1 MDTTLVYQQA
11 AGLDMEGCGVNI
23 KELAKK
29 SGLTESNND
38 GIRIEHGYWVEELT
52 RFAALV
58 AAHEREECIRECYEV
73 AEFQGDANECAAAIR
88 ARGTE

>member
-1 MDTTLVYQQA
+1 MNIRELAAQ
-11 AGLDMEGCGVNI
+11 AGLRSAVLLRMYG
-23 KELAKK
+23 
-29 SGLTESNND
+29 TEAALCDSE
-38 GIRIEHGYWVEELT
+38 IEEL
-52 RFAALV
+52 RQLELFAELV